1 MNKLEG
7 GGASEDK
14 GKSVPQTSRSRSTMK
29 KNPLQGSATAD
40 QPSTTSQTLDNAA
53 AATHKRD
60 LTMLAAQLRKS
71 KDTKVL
77 RDLDQSEAFNDKL
90 LQQATK
96 IDKDRRVRK
105 DFNVSLITPK
115 TIEAL
120 LRFLEL
126 EPDEKPKQ
134 LDIKLNQH
142 RIEIQGQ
149 KPNRIK
155 KNMKNTKLEDYI
167 QEHP

>member
-1 MNKLEG
+1 MNKIEG
-7 GGASEDK
+7 EGAQESPQIK
-14 GKSVPQTSRSRSTMK
+14 GKGAQSQRSRSTLR
-29 KNPLQGSATAD
+29 KNPIQASATAD
-40 QPSTTSQTLDNAA
+40 QAQTVDP
-53 AATHKRD
+53 THKRE
-60 LTMLAAQLRKS
+60 LTILASVRKS
-71 KDTKVL
+71 KDVKLL
-77 RDLDQSEAFNDKL
+77 RDLDQSEAHNEKL

-96 IDKDRRVRK
+96 IDKDRKVRK
-105 DFNVSLITPK
+105 EFNTSGIQAK

-149 KPNRIK
+149 KPNRVK
-155 KNMKNTKLEDYI
+155 KTLKNTKLDDYI